1 MEVLD
6 FIVNLLSSD
15 VRLAAPILIAA
26 LGLVFSERAGV
37 VNIGA
42 EGVMLIGALAGYLG
56 SYYLGSAWSGVLV
69 ALLVGAAVGLLFAFL
84 VVTIRA
90 NQTVV
95 GAALNIFGSGI
106 TIMINR
112 IIFGTGALS
121 PTVDTFP
128 NIDFGV
134 LGNLPVIGP
143 IFFSHNILVYI
154 SLVVVAISYYVLY
167 KTELGLR
174 VRAVGENPKA
184 CDTLGINV
192 YRIRYGSVIY
202 STALCGVAGA
212 YLSLAQ
218 VTFFIEGM
226 ASGRGF
232 IALAAVVFGRWNPLG
247 VLAAVLVFGAGE
259 ALQIKIQAMLPYI
272 PYQFL
277 QMLPYILTIL
287 ALMGAVGKSSAP
299 AASGR
304 AYKKE

>member
-1 MEVLD
+1 MD

-26 LGLVFSERAGV
+26 LGLVYSERAGI

-42 EGVMLIGALAGYLG
+42 EGIMLIGALAGYAG
-56 SYYLGSAWSGVLV
+56 SYYLGSAWGGVLV
-69 ALLVGAAVGLLFAFL
+69 SLVAGALVGLLFAFL
-84 VVTIRA
+84 VVTVRA

-106 TIMINR
+106 TIMLNR
-112 IIFGTGALS
+112 VIFGVNGTPPA
-121 PTVDTFP
+121 VDTFQAI
-128 NIDFGV
+128 NFGK
-134 LGNLPVIGP
+134 LAQIPVIGP
-143 IFFSHNILVYI
+143 ILFSHNILVYVSLLVLVI
-154 SLVVVAISYYVLY
+154 SHYVLY
-167 KTELGLR
+167 RTELGLKI
-174 VRAVGENPKA
+174 RAVGENPKA

-192 YRIRYGSVIY
+192 YRIRYGSVLY
-202 STALCGVAGA
+202 STALCGAAGA

-226 ASGRGF
+226 AAGRGF

-259 ALQIKIQAMLPYI
+259 ALQIKLQAMQTNI
-272 PYQFL
+272 PFQFL

-287 ALMGAVGKSSAP
+287 ALVGAVGKSSAP
-299 AASGR
+299 AASGT